1 MVNSNALKV
10 LQTIINFVQ
19 RNDYRDSINAYS
31 VQQIH
36 GQWML
41 CATDTHRVAM
51 VELEG
56 NHIQATYEPCLP
68 LEVTKDVA
76 YPSIQRVTPDMDN
89 LFRKATFD
97 ATKLRELLSETAPM
111 IGKKKKGCHRRV
123 NMIFD
128 ASSGKCFFTVKPTL
142 DETFSATLDCDMRNC
157 ADFAI
162 AACVDFIIDALPTKG
177 TITMHFNEASRPFMI
192 TYSDD
197 SPFRDMQYLLMPMA
211 LDAGLANYKEAA
223 SA

>member
-1 MVNSNALKV
+1 MTDSKAIKV
-10 LQTIINFVQ
+10 LETVINFAQ

-36 GQWML
+36 GQWVL
-41 CATDTHRVAM
+41 CATDTHRAAM
-51 VELEG
+51 VALEG
-56 NHIQATYEPCLP
+56 DHAHAIYEPCLP

-76 YPSIQRVTPDMDN
+76 YPNIQRVTPDMDN
-89 LFRKATFD
+89 LFRKVTFN
-97 ATKLRELLSETAPM
+97 AAELRNLLIEIAPM
-111 IGKKKKGCHRRV
+111 IGRKKKGYHRRV

-142 DETFSATLDCDMRNC
+142 DETFSANLDCDTRNC

-177 TITMHFNEASRPFMI
+177 TVTMHFNEASRPFMI

-223 SA
+223 NA